1 MCLKV
6 VIPKKNCN
14 MKKGTWSFE
23 ATNEMI
29 LNWPF
34 KIKKNGRLMWFEGE
48 PIFLISLVRGHVHND
63 DGSIWDV
70 YYVEKQVYWDFF
82 HRFNVGVV
90 SPKAL
95 CGIQINIVPMEFFY
109 HGNCY
114 H

>member
-1 MCLKV
+1 MLEGCCTKKKLQHEKGNLKFWSNQWND
-6 VIPKKNCN
+6 IKLTFQKK
-14 MKKGTWSFE
+14 
-23 ATNEMI
+23 
-29 LNWPF
+29 
-34 KIKKNGRLMWFEGE
+34 KIVRLMWFEGE
-48 PIFLISLVRGHVHND
+48 LIFLISLVRGHVHND